1 MPNIHPMFVH
11 FPIALI
17 FVTVAI
23 DFIGLILKKERF
35 LFAGTVTSLFALAGA
50 VGAVVTGLVAEDS
63 TWHPAAVHDM
73 LETHELMGFIVLGL
87 IALLAIFR
95 LAMHDKLTDKMG
107 WIAFGIGIITIGF
120 TTYGGYLG
128 GEMVYTHGAGVI
140 ATENYYQK
148 NLKLEKEVQEL
159 RGTQNQLPSESKND
173 RGHGTEHDD

>member
-35 LFAGTVTSLFALAGA
+35 MFAGTITSLFALAGA
-50 VGAVVTGLVAEDS
+50 VGAVVTGLIAEDS
-63 TWHPAAVHDM
+63 TWHPAAVHEM
-73 LETHELMGFIVLGL
+73 LETHELMGYIVLGL
-87 IALLAIFR
+87 VAVLAIFR
-95 LAMHDKLTDKMG
+95 LAMHDKLTEKMG
-107 WIAFGIGIITIGF
+107 WVAFGIGIVTIGF
-120 TTYGGYLG
+120 ITYGGYLG

-148 NLKLEKEVQEL
+148 NLKLEKEIQQL
-159 RGTQNQLPSESKND
+159 RGSQNQLPSDTENKSRDDTK
-173 RGHGTEHDD
+173 RGD